1 MIGRSRMWQAVVG
14 LFIVINVAGAAFAIA
29 MGEPMHALAHAVLL
43 LIGYVGWL
51 VAPWRRPKNLPQDR
65 PPAQLAD
72 ERIEYLQQS
81 VDAVALEVER
91 LGESQ
96 RFNEKLRA
104 VRDEIIPP
112 KKDQ

>member
-1 MIGRSRMWQAVVG
+1 MIRRSRVWPAVVAF
-14 LFIVINVAGAAFAIA
+14 FIIINVGGAAFAIA
-29 MGEPMHALAHAVLL
+29 MGEPIHALAHAVLL
-43 LIGYVGWL
+43 LVGYVGWL
-51 VAPWRRPKNLPQDR
+51 VAPWRRGREPELPQ
-65 PPAQLAD
+65 QLPD

-104 VRDEIIPP
+104 VRDEIAP
-112 KKDQ
+112 KKEQ

>member
-51 VAPWRRPKNLPQDR
+51 VAPWRRRKDR

-104 VRDEIIPP
+104 VRDEITPA

>member
-1 MIGRSRMWQAVVG
+1 MTRRSRLWPAVVA
-14 LFIVINVAGAAFAIA
+14 LFIFINVAGAGFAIA
-29 MGEPMHALAHAVLL
+29 MGEPMHALGHAVML

-51 VAPWRRPKNLPQDR
+51 VAPWRRRKEL

-104 VRDEIIPP
+104 VRDEITPP

>member
-1 MIGRSRMWQAVVG
+1 MTRRSRLWQAVVA
-14 LFIVINVAGAAFAIA
+14 LFIVINVGGAGFAIA
-29 MGEPMHALAHAVLL
+29 MGEPVHALAHAVLL
-43 LIGYVGWL
+43 LVGYVGWL
-51 VAPWRRPKNLPQDR
+51 VAPWRRRQGLE
-65 PPAQLAD
+65 PAQLPD

-104 VRDEIIPP
+104 VRDEITPP
-112 KKDQ
+112 KKDP